1 MAQFTNLVFF
11 TQTDT
16 TIGFVSQNAA
26 QISHIKQRP
35 SHKNYIKALPSLKA
49 LKANTRIPTKHKNLV
64 RRAQKTTF
72 IIQGISYRIIKNHP
86 HTLLLNRL
94 GWAYTTSA
102 NLSGQGYDEAFAT
115 QSADV
120 IVSFPKT
127 SKKQKASKIYCLNN
141 RVVKK
146 IR

>member
-1 MAQFTNLVFF
+1 MAHFNELVFL
-11 TQTDT
+11 TPTDT

-26 QISHIKQRP
+26 KISRIKERP
-35 SHKNYIKALPSLKA
+35 SNKNYIQALPSLKA
-49 LKANTRIPTKHKNLV
+49 LKNQTRLPNQYKNLV
-64 RRAQKTTF
+64 RRAKKTSF

-102 NLSGQGYDEAFAT
+102 NLSGHNYDENFAR

-120 IVSFPKT
+120 IVSFP
-127 SKKQKASKIYCLNN
+127 QKLALQRASNIFRLGKNKM
-141 RVVKK
+141 KK